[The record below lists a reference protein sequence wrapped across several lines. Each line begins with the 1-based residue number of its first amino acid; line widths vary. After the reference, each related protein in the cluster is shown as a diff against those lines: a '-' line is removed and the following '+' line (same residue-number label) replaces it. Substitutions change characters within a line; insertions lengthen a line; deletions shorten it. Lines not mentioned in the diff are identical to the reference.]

1 MLTPTFD
8 GRSSSKVTFVHEDI
22 ETGRLAGTSAPPKKF
37 LLDWKLDAEHASV
50 PGLAAFADVIRAR
63 VDERSPDIYLEMV
76 KTNIHTP

>member
-50 PGLAAFADVIRAR
+50 PGLPAFADVIRTLNP
-63 VDERSPDIYLEMV
+63 EP
-76 KTNIHTP
+76 